1 MSDTKTEGVETAQWS
16 PAHTGMLAA
25 LSVGW
30 LAVALWLAY
39 VAIVGD
45 PTRSSLA
52 AYEAALAFP
61 DVIAA
66 ALLAG
71 AAAGL
76 LALGRFGD
84 PDRLVRRLAF
94 GAAAGLLVGLLAAAA
109 VIIAYGTAGFLPTMA
124 IGIGLSALAGGAAAA
139 ARPAVAVAAGLA
151 GALACVA
158 LGMVKGRFDTD
169 LIRLFGGTGENPAAY
184 VSAAGWVQLLFSLLS
199 GVLAAL
205 VPYAYLRRSGLTLP
219 WPAYLLAGAVPGLL
233 LFVAELPAR
242 LFGGSLV
249 RAAGAAS
256 ELDRRALDVASGERL
271 THALIVFFVGTVV
284 AVVAVGR
291 TLRSSTT

>member
-1 MSDTKTEGVETAQWS
+1 MTDTKIDDVETAEWS
-16 PAHTGMLAA
+16 PARTSVLAA

-30 LAVALWLAY
+30 LAAALWLAY

-61 DVIAA
+61 DVVAA
-66 ALLAG
+66 GALAG

-76 LALGRFGD
+76 LTLGRLGD
-84 PDRLVRRLAF
+84 PDRLARRLAL
-94 GAAAGLLVGLLAAAA
+94 GAIGGLIIGLLGAGAILLG
-109 VIIAYGTAGFLPTMA
+109 YGSTSFLPA
-124 IGIGLSALAGGAAAA
+124 IATTVGLSAVVGGAVAAI
-139 ARPAVAVAAGLA
+139 RPAVAVAAGLS

-158 LGMVKGRFDTD
+158 LAMVKGRFDTD
-169 LIRLFGGTGENPAAY
+169 LIRLFGGSGENPVGY
-184 VSAAGWVQLLFSLLS
+184 VSAAGWVQLTFSLLS

-205 VPYAYLRRSGLTLP
+205 VPYGYLRRSELTLP
-219 WPAYLLAGAVPGLL
+219 WPAYLLAGALPGLL
-233 LFVAELPAR
+233 LFVAELAVR
-242 LFGGSLV
+242 LGGGSLV

-271 THALIVFFVGTVV
+271 THALIVFFVG
-284 AVVAVGR
+284 AVISIVAVGR
-291 TLRSSTT
+291 TLRRAT